1 MDSHNSNTMRLSD
14 DRGLRPRSAFPAA
27 SSVAMPRATR
37 SLAPLCRACRRRG
50 DDRALSVSR
59 RLAAS
64 RLDQESGADRFIK
77 SS

>member
-1 MDSHNSNTMRLSD
+1 
-14 DRGLRPRSAFPAA
+14 
-27 SSVAMPRATR
+27 MPRATR
-37 SLAPLCRACRRRG
+37 SRVPLSRACRRRG
-50 DDRALSVSR
+50 DDRVLSVSR